1 MRWVEN
7 LFYMGV
13 MINAFRIF
21 VGNLKGRDH
30 SKDLRMNVRILVILE
45 WIFDGIHL
53 ALDSD

>member
-21 VGNLKGRDH
+21 VGEYEGERPLERLR
-30 SKDLRMNVRILVILE
+30 SK
-45 WIFDGIHL
+45 
-53 ALDSD
+53 